1 MTGDHDGQHRM
12 LLPRRDEQ
20 ETFENLDL
28 LIVALRDDR
37 LPSARAAELV
47 KRHVA
52 AIFANIEVRP
62 VTVTRGPL
70 VASPAGTI
78 RWIELL
84 LYREID
90 YVTARMADNKSGC
103 SECALTWTRHLLQ
116 AKEVIAEW
124 AYLREMDTRYEPPSG
139 TPTPRLSLSAPATSQ
154 EYGWPTP
161 AVTLSARQGMDL
173 LRRAHIGRIGLSVD
187 ALPVIEPVSYTITDG
202 EISILTRREA
212 RLSAAASNTAIAFQ
226 ADGLSDQNEPG
237 WTVLVQGRS
246 KAITDQRDI
255 TRIHSLIGEPAGL
268 RVDDTDAFTIRPE
281 RVSGRL
287 YGSAKM

>member
-1 MTGDHDGQHRM
+1 MTGDHDQQHRM
-12 LLPRRDEQ
+12 LLPREDEQ

-28 LIVALRDDR
+28 LIVALGDDS

-52 AIFANIEVRP
+52 AIFANIEIRP

-90 YVTARMADNKSGC
+90 YVTAKMADNQSGC
-103 SECALTWTRHLLQ
+103 SECALTWTRQLLQ
-116 AKEVIAEW
+116 AKEVVAEW
-124 AYLREMDTRYEPPSG
+124 AYLREMDTRYEPPTG
-139 TPTPRLSLSAPATSQ
+139 TPPHPFSLPAPATIQ
-154 EYGWPTP
+154 EYGRSTP
-161 AVTLSARQGMDL
+161 AVTLSARQSMDL
-173 LRRAHIGRIGLSVD
+173 LRRAHIGRIGLNID
-187 ALPVIEPVSYTITDG
+187 ALPVIEPVTYTISNG
-202 EISILTRREA
+202 EISLLTQREP
-212 RLSAAASNTAIAFQ
+212 RLSAAASNTVIAFQ
-226 ADGLSDQNEPG
+226 ADGLSGQNEPG

-246 KAITDQRDI
+246 EAITDQRDI
-255 TRIHSLIGEPAGL
+255 TRIHSLIGEPPGV
-268 RVDDTDAFTIRPE
+268 RVDDTQAFRIRPE

-287 YGSAKM
+287 YGPAKI